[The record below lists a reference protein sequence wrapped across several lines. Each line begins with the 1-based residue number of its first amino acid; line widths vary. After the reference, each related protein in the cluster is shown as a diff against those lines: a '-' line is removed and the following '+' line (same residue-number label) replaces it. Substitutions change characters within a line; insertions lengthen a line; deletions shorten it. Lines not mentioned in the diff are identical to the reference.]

1 MVRRPYFIFKD
12 INCNDLGIYVSQ
24 MPPEQYPE
32 DEVEFVEVPGR
43 DGYLTINKGR
53 KLPITKT
60 IKATLL
66 KKENREAV
74 KRWLR
79 GEGKLILS
87 TEPDVYFKA
96 RIAEPVEFVGTIF
109 GGRKFEVEFLCQPW
123 AYLHTGD
130 KVITII
136 EKDTII
142 KNPEDTS
149 KPLITIYGSGQVDLI
164 INNKIH
170 KFDNIDEYVIVDS
183 ELMETYKETSLVK
196 YYGDFPELTPGENII
211 SWDGNITKIE
221 ITPRWRR

>member
-1 MVRRPYFIFKD
+1 MLIPYFIFKNVNSLEFD
-12 INCNDLGIYVSQ
+12 IKISE
-24 MPPEQYPE
+24 MPPEQFAE
-32 DEVEFVEVPGR
+32 DEVEYIEVPGR

-60 IKATLL
+60 IEATLL

-109 GGRKFEVEFLCQPW
+109 GGRKFKVEFLCQPW

-130 KVITII
+130 KVIVVTT
-136 EKDTII
+136 KDTRIN
-142 KNPEDTS
+142 NPEEIS
-149 KPLITIYGSGQVDLI
+149 KPLIKIYGTGAVDLI

-196 YYGDFPELTPGENII
+196 YYGDFPELTPGENTI
-211 SWDGNITKIE
+211 SWTGNITKIE